1 MNSFVCSMV
10 VIRVSCVR
18 SSSPREQLKQKRRKE
33 CELFK
38 PSHLKIFYIKIVG
51 SVFIGS
57 EYETMLK

>member
-1 MNSFVCSMV
+1 MV